1 MQTGITMHRT
11 SCMMAAIMM
20 SIPFFIIVAALA
32 AAWSGQRR
40 VAMAL
45 WAAGLLAL
53 LVLFRLH
60 ATDAL
65 GIAL

>member
-1 MQTGITMHRT
+1 
-11 SCMMAAIMM
+11 MM
-20 SIPFFIIVAALA
+20 SIPFFIVVAALA
-32 AAWSGQRR
+32 AARSGERR
-40 VAMAL
+40 LAIAL